1 MASRG
6 DKPTIVIVQGSFQT
20 PLVYEPLA
28 KALESRGFP
37 TGHPQLPSCTNP
49 DSPDFP
55 KTTLADDALA
65 IRNHLTQLIETEH
78 KYVAVAMQS
87 YGGIA
92 GSEAVP
98 ESLTYS
104 TRDSQGLP
112 GGVIHLFY
120 YAAMLLEEGQSMLS
134 AFGDSPLNK
143 IEPDG
148 RGYFLNAAEVIYND
162 PPEAEAQMWEERL
175 LPAPYEIQ
183 KTKTTTAAWKHVE
196 STYLICENDQ
206 AVPVQF
212 QEMFAGMAKS
222 RVVRCSAGHS
232 PMLSQTSV
240 LADEIAEA
248 AERAIEKLN

>member
-1 MASRG
+1 
-6 DKPTIVIVQGSFQT
+6 
-20 PLVYEPLA
+20 
-28 KALESRGFP
+28 
-37 TGHPQLPSCTNP
+37 
-49 DSPDFP
+49 
-55 KTTLADDALA
+55 
-65 IRNHLTQLIETEH
+65 
-78 KYVAVAMQS
+78 MQS

-98 ESLTYS
+98 GSLTYS
-104 TRDSQGLP
+104 TCHSQGLP

-120 YAAMLLEEGQSMLS
+120 YVAMLLGEGQSMLS
-134 AFGDSPLNK
+134 AFGDSRLNK

-148 RGYFLNAAEVIYND
+148 RGYFLNAAKVIYND
-162 PPEAEAQMWEERL
+162 LPEAEAQMWEERL

-183 KTKTTTAAWKHVE
+183 KTKTTTAAWKYVE
-196 STYLICENDQ
+196 STYLVCENDQ

-212 QEMFAGMAKS
+212 QEMFAGLAKS

-248 AERAIEKLN
+248 AERAIEKLD